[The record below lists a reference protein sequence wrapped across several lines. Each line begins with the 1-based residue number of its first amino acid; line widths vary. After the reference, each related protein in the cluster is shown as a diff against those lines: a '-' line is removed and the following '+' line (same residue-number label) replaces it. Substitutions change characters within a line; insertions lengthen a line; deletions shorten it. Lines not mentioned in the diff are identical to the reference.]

1 MNMDVPPTSTDDAP
15 TQIDASASPQAAAPR
30 TPTQLSRN
38 QILDATAACLAE
50 VGYDATTIRTIAR
63 KLDCAV
69 GSIYRYFE
77 DKRQL
82 LSAVTQRR
90 FSDLVEQAR
99 AGVPVM
105 RTAADYVAIANEDES
120 AYRLMFFLATVS
132 GDDRDDNVIAGAD
145 RRSGHMPTV
154 VVKLID
160 QWARQLGDLALARR
174 LWALVH
180 GSVTI
185 GQAPQVLELELRQCV
200 GDAVETADAGSPSP
214 RPAALRSPEP
224 AAVAAQGQ
232 PSTDDV
238 CLL

>member
-1 MNMDVPPTSTDDAP
+1 MNMDVPLTPAADDHTQAP
-15 TQIDASASPQAAAPR
+15 VSADAVATPR
-30 TPTQLSRN
+30 PPTQLSRQ
-38 QILDATAACLAE
+38 QILDATAACLDE

-63 KLDCAV
+63 KLNCAV

-82 LSAVTQRR
+82 LSAVTQQR

-99 AGVPVM
+99 EGASVM
-105 RTAADYVAIANEDES
+105 RTAGRYVAIAAEDES

-132 GDDRDDNVIAGAD
+132 GDDREDNVIAGAD

-160 QWARQLGDLALARR
+160 QWARQLGDVALARR

-185 GQAPQVLELELRQCV
+185 GQAPEALEREIHQCL
-200 GDAVETADAGSPSP
+200 GDAVEPADAATPTP
-214 RPAALRSPEP
+214 RPATVRSTEP
-224 AAVAAQGQ
+224 VAAQGQ
-232 PSTDDV
+232 PNADDV